1 MIKNYLELNQTELSS
16 LHDFI
21 NRNETQKITLEQ
33 LHKKF
38 QNEYFDF
45 GKGMLIMLDNGT
57 VVAKSQLL
65 YHAFNRTAYIR
76 NIDLIENHSTPKST
90 IDALV
95 THGVTTA
102 RAYGALNIYI
112 GVREERIKSII
123 DELNYERSYQSLV
136 MTLADRALKQVP
148 LQLIKLEENN
158 KYEYINIHNEAFADA
173 PNGGIISVKDVD
185 EYLLDTSPGK
195 YYFLVQAE
203 NQNIGMLEIDMEDS
217 EDMFSIGLKRNWRSK
232 GYGKR
237 LLETAI
243 DFLNQK
249 EAHEICLIVI
259 SKNKRAYETYLKRG
273 FVVKKV
279 LTDWYILG

>member
-1 MIKNYLELNQTELSS
+1 MELNQTELSA

-33 LHKKF
+33 LHKRFENK
-38 QNEYFDF
+38 YYDF
-45 GKGMLIMLDNGT
+45 GKGLLVMLDNEN

-65 YHAFNRTAYIR
+65 YHDFNRTAYIR
-76 NIDLIENHSTPKST
+76 NIDIIEKHSTPKT
-90 IDALV
+90 AIGELI
-95 THGVTTA
+95 THGINTA

-123 DELNYERSYQSLV
+123 DELNYTRSYQTLV
-136 MTLADRALKQVP
+136 MMLPDRALKQTP

-158 KYEYINIHNEAFADA
+158 KYEYINIYNEAFSDA
-173 PNGGIISVKDVD
+173 PNGGIISVQDVD
-185 EYLLDTSPGK
+185 AYLHDASAGK
-195 YYFLVQAE
+195 YYFIVQAE
-203 NQNIGMLEIDMEDS
+203 NQNIGMLEIDMEDI
-217 EDMFSIGLKRNWRSK
+217 EDIFTIGLKREWRSK

-249 EAHEICLIVI
+249 EVEEICLMVI
-259 SKNKRAYETYLKRG
+259 SRNKRAYEMYLKRG

-279 LTDWYILG
+279 YTDWYVLG